1 MPVDYAE
8 QGLIPVR
15 EADYLEQDPQ
25 IRGQRFACISFV
37 SPRDAI
43 ASKEAYA
50 ARKFLS
56 DVAKDV
62 AQTLENVDAAFGEVN
77 SSIRDT
83 VSQLKERHAYLWD
96 EAAVQQEYKLFL
108 TQQATE
114 IDDGFIV
121 EHGNFKSS
129 VHGFKIRGVYDSV
142 EEAKDRGKA
151 IRRFDDKFHV
161 YVSEVG
167 CWCPWNPSADKI
179 DAEYAE
185 AQLNTMMKKYD
196 EGQEAKDEIY
206 NQRKDASI
214 DRMGKDR
221 QVWLERMKADVAAR
235 QMEQAEERAKA
246 IVAAEE
252 EAEERAK
259 AIVAAEEE
267 AAPAA
272 AEDPELETRRVESA
286 DAEPSV
292 SADDGDVAI
301 AVAADDG
308 EVVAE

>member
-25 IRGQRFACISFV
+25 IRGQRYACISFV

-43 ASKEAYA
+43 AAKEAYA
-50 ARKFLS
+50 ARKFLA

-235 QMEQAEERAKA
+235 QMEQAEERA
-246 IVAAEE
+246 
-252 EAEERAK
+252 
-259 AIVAAEEE
+259 AAEEE
-267 AAPAA
+267 AAPAD
-272 AEDPELETRRVESA
+272 AEGPEPENHRVESDDAKPAVSVAA
-286 DAEPSV
+286 DN
-292 SADDGDVAI
+292 I
-301 AVAADDG
+301 TVAADDG